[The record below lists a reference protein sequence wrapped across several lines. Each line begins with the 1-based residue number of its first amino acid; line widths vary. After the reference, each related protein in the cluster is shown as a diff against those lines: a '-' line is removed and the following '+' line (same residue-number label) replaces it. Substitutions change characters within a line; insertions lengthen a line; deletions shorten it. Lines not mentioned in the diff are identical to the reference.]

1 MEPIGPDYI
10 YELTNVSEPSLS
22 SDGSEVAF
30 AISSF
35 DRKRV
40 KKRSVIMI
48 MSLLNRKV
56 VQLTHGMNDHTP
68 RFSPDGLKV
77 AFVRKDSKGR
87 NQIWIKLLPNG
98 DIQRITNLSGGVRD
112 HTWSPDSRHL
122 AFVSDVDVTASHS
135 SNSNGELIGKV
146 ARSFRYKLDNVGWR
160 ENIFSQLFVVEIDSG
175 VTTQLTHSNGDY
187 RYPIW
192 SPDAQ
197 KIAYVSDIDV
207 NRDVNWHT
215 QCYVTKSDGT
225 ETQQWSKNLYSVG
238 AIGWSPNGDKLV
250 VVGSDDQDI
259 GDPILGPQ
267 SDLFILQNDQM
278 PLKITHDSVSPV
290 QPAHE
295 INWNLDD
302 RILFLGESR
311 GETFLYQALLK
322 ENRLESVAGGDSQLS
337 GLSIDQLGETSVVLV
352 SSPNSFGDLNLLDI
366 SQGTLTPL
374 TSYNKEFFSNHPMG
388 TMDKFNISRGE
399 LEIESR
405 LILPPDFKFSNKYP
419 MILDIHGGPHS
430 KFTDSF
436 SAAQQILST
445 AGYIVLAVNPRGSS
459 SYGADFA
466 KAVLGDWGGEDYLDI
481 LSAVDH
487 VCKYTYVDRNR
498 LGVYGYSYGGFMSAW
513 IIGHDTRFSAAV
525 VGAPCINL
533 VSMYGTSDIG
543 VTFGETQWGDMSFD
557 SLMNKSPVSYVNAVE
572 TPVLLMHGEND
583 LRCPVSQSEEYFVRL
598 NRLGKKVEMVRFPGQ
613 SHQFLRNGHPKLI
626 SEYYRRM
633 LDWFGRYI

>member
-1 MEPIGPDYI
+1 M

-22 SDGSEVAF
+22 SDGSVVAF

-40 KKRSVIMI
+40 KKRSVIMM
-48 MSLLNRKV
+48 MSLVDRKIM
-56 VQLTHGMNDHTP
+56 QLTHGNNDQIP
-68 RFSPDGLKV
+68 RFSPDSLKV

-87 NQIWIKLLPNG
+87 NQLWIKSLPDG
-98 DIQRITNLSGGVRD
+98 ETQRITNLCGGVRD
-112 HTWSPDSRHL
+112 HVWSPDSRCL
-122 AFVSDVDVTASHS
+122 AFVSDVDHFAYDS
-135 SNSNGELIGKV
+135 SNSDDNCNGKV
-146 ARSFRYKLDNVGWR
+146 AHRIRYRFDNIGWR
-160 ENIFSQLFVVEIDSG
+160 ENIFSQLFVVKIDSG
-175 VTTQLTHSNGDY
+175 VTIQLTYSDGDD

-192 SPDAQ
+192 SPDGQ
-197 KIAYVSDIDV
+197 KIAYVSDSDV
-207 NRDVNWHT
+207 NRDISWNT
-215 QCYVTKSDGT
+215 QCYVTKFDGT

-238 AIGWSPNGDKLV
+238 AIGWSPSGDELA

-267 SDLFILQNDQM
+267 AALFILQNDKM
-278 PLKITHDSVSPV
+278 PVKITHDSVSPV
-290 QPAHE
+290 QPTHE

-311 GETFLYQALLK
+311 GETFLYQVLLK
-322 ENRLESVAGGDSQLS
+322 QNKLESIVGGGSQLS
-337 GLSIDQLGETSVVLV
+337 GLSIDQLGSTSVVLV

-366 SQGTLTPL
+366 SKRTLTQL
-374 TSYNKEFFSNHPMG
+374 TSYNEEFFNNHPMG
-388 TMDKFNISRGE
+388 TMEKFNIFREGV
-399 LEIESR
+399 EIESR
-405 LILPPDFKFSNKYP
+405 LIMPPDFECSKKYP
-419 MILDIHGGPHS
+419 LILDIHGGPHS

-445 AGYIVLAVNPRGSS
+445 SGYIVLAVNPRGSS
-459 SYGADFA
+459 SYGVDFA

-487 VCKYTYVDRNR
+487 VCQYQYVDRNR

-533 VSMYGTSDIG
+533 ASMYGTSDIG
-543 VTFGETQWGDMSFD
+543 VTFGETQWGDVSFD
-557 SLMNKSPVSYVNAVE
+557 SLINKSPVNYVNAVE

-583 LRCPVSQSEEYFVRL
+583 LRCPIGQSEEYFVRL
-598 NRLGKKVEMVRFPGQ
+598 NRLGKKAEMVRFPGQ

-626 SEYYRRM
+626 AEYYRRM
-633 LDWFGRYI
+633 LDWFGEYV